1 MKTSNFFDINTL
13 ITINSKVW
21 IIDKLK
27 PNNPIL
33 KISKSEFNL
42 LKKGIYKKD
51 DIKFDISGETYWIN
65 KDLIDKI
72 KIRCKN
78 ANVDISNLS
87 FSMQEFMNKEIVDND
102 DFTIHIEHI
111 EHLKNVNEDIYI
123 ICSKNNKANYEV
135 PMSKLEKKL
144 EEIGISIKKTYF
156 LSETFYNR
164 DDDDINLTKV
174 RLLIQHLIGFKT
186 KGDKFTEDELE
197 KYDIINF
204 FDDEMH
210 VIELAKNTNEVL
222 QFLISNSEDD
232 IKNKVKEV
240 LKANDCILFVNQV
253 TFNRVNRFLK
263 TKVILQWQNLI
274 RKFESFIIKY

>member
-42 LKKGIYKKD
+42 LKKGVYKKD
-51 DIKFDISGETYWIN
+51 NIKFDISGETYWIS

-78 ANVDISNLS
+78 ADVDISSLS

-102 DFTIHIEHI
+102 DFSIHMEHI

-135 PMSKLEKKL
+135 PMAKLEKKL
-144 EEIGISIKKTYF
+144 EEVGISIKKTYF

-164 DDDDINLTKV
+164 DEDDINLTKV
-174 RLLIQHLIGFKT
+174 RLLIQHLIGIKT
-186 KGDKFTEDELE
+186 KGDKFTEEELE

-204 FDDEMH
+204 FDDESH
-210 VIELAKNTNEVL
+210 VIELAKNANEVL
-222 QFLISNSEDD
+222 QFLISNSEDEV
-232 IKNKVKEV
+232 KNTVKEL

-274 RKFESFIIKY
+274 RKINFYKN

>member
-42 LKKGIYKKD
+42 LKKGVYKKD
-51 DIKFDISGETYWIN
+51 NIKFDISGKTYWFN
-65 KDLIDKI
+65 QDLIDKI

-78 ANVDISNLS
+78 ADVDISSLS

-102 DFTIHIEHI
+102 DFSIHMEHI

-135 PMSKLEKKL
+135 PMVKLEKKL

-164 DDDDINLTKV
+164 DEDDINLTKV
-174 RLLIQHLIGFKT
+174 RLLIQHLIGLKT
-186 KGDKFTEDELE
+186 KGDKFTEEELE

-204 FDDEMH
+204 YDDELH
-210 VIELAKNTNEVL
+210 VIELAKNANEVL
-222 QFLISNSEDD
+222 QFLISNSEDE
-232 IKNKVKEV
+232 IKNNVKEV

-263 TKVILQWQNLI
+263 TKVVLQWQNLI

>member
-42 LKKGIYKKD
+42 LKKGVYKKD
-51 DIKFDISGETYWIN
+51 NIKFDISGETYWVN
-65 KDLIDKI
+65 QDLIDKI

-78 ANVDISNLS
+78 ANVDISSLS

-102 DFTIHIEHI
+102 DFNIHIEHI

-135 PMSKLEKKL
+135 PMAKLEKKL

-164 DDDDINLTKV
+164 DEDDINLTKV
-174 RLLIQHLIGFKT
+174 RLLIQHLIGLKT

-204 FDDEMH
+204 FDDELH
-210 VIELAKNTNEVL
+210 VIELAKNANEVL
-222 QFLISNSEDD
+222 QFLISNSEDE
-232 IKNKVKEV
+232 IKDKVKEV
-240 LKANDCILFVNQV
+240 LKTNDCILFVNQV

-263 TKVILQWQNLI
+263 TKVVLQWYNLI